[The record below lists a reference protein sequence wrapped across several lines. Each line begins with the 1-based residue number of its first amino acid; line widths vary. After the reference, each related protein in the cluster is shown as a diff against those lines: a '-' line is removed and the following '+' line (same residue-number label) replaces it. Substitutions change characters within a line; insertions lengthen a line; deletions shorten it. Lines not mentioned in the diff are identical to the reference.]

1 MVATNYAEMLVEDIN
16 NLKKKYIRRNI
27 RLNNP
32 VDMNVEIRID
42 TEYFIDFVME
52 KIAVERFSVKKNIF
66 GDYKIL
72 VANGKHNITFLSEE
86 SYNEIKRQIK

>member
-1 MVATNYAEMLVEDIN
+1 MY
-16 NLKKKYIRRNI
+16 
-27 RLNNP
+27 
-32 VDMNVEIRID
+32 VEIRID
-42 TEYFIDFVME
+42 TGYTIDFEMS
-52 KIAVERFSVKKNIF
+52 KIAIDRFSVKKNIF

>member
-1 MVATNYAEMLVEDIN
+1 MATTNYAEMLIEDIN
-16 NLKKKYIRRNI
+16 KSKKKSISFND
-27 RLNNP
+27 P
-32 VDMNVEIRID
+32 VVMYVEVRID
-42 TEYFIDFVME
+42 TDYSIDFAME
-52 KIAVERFSVKKNIF
+52 KIAVDRFSVKKNIF

>member
-1 MVATNYAEMLVEDIN
+1 MATTNYAERLVEDIN
-16 NLKKKYIRRNI
+16 NLKKEYIRKNI

-42 TEYFIDFVME
+42 TEYFIDFVTE
-52 KIAVERFSVKKNIF
+52 KISADRFSVRKNIF

-72 VANGKHNITFLSEE
+72 VANGKYNITSLSEE
-86 SYNEIKRQIK
+86 TYNEIKRQIK

>member
-1 MVATNYAEMLVEDIN
+1 MATTNYVERLIEDII
-16 NLKKKYIRRNI
+16 KKSDNKSIRFNE
-27 RLNNP
+27 P
-32 VDMNVEIRID
+32 VHMDVEIRTD
-42 TEYFIDFVME
+42 SDYYIDFEMS
-52 KIAVERFSVKKNIF
+52 KIAIDRFSVKKNIF

>member
-1 MVATNYAEMLVEDIN
+1 MATTNYAEMLIEDIN
-16 NLKKKYIRRNI
+16 KSKKKSISFND
-27 RLNNP
+27 P
-32 VDMNVEIRID
+32 VVMYVEVRTD
-42 TEYFIDFVME
+42 TDYSIDFAME
-52 KIAVERFSVKKNIF
+52 KIAVDRFSVKKNIF